1 MLFLVEFNLAPLDAS
16 NRYNIPVYISEVSRK
31 FQLHE
36 YHNDGIENMFYRSF
50 KMGWIRFGPIISG
63 LSQTYRNIS
72 FRRDIQ

>member
-31 FQLHE
+31 FHL
-36 YHNDGIENMFYRSF
+36 YHNHGIENMLYRSF
-50 KMGWIRFGPIISG
+50 KMGWIRFGPIING
-63 LSQTYRNIS
+63 LSQTYRHIS